1 MLLSRSAATR
11 WCTPTAVA
19 HGEMAKDSY
28 QREKFIHA
36 LRVSGTVPKHTRLC
50 DVCLVY
56 VVTLM
61 TDDMKLMRL
70 MNQSEA
76 DWLTGLSEN
85 IKSSS

>member
-1 MLLSRSAATR
+1 MLY
-11 WCTPTAVA
+11 V
-19 HGEMAKDSY
+19 Y
-28 QREKFIHA
+28 
-36 LRVSGTVPKHTRLC
+36 RVLFQNHTRLC